1 MTGAYFMREGSAV
14 AGKEE
19 EGEEG
24 EEDSY
29 GGPARCKSAPGP
41 SDDIRWRKDRRGR
54 GPGSDPVP
62 ALLYT
67 SGAESG
73 HRIPS

>member
-1 MTGAYFMREGSAV
+1 MSGHNDMTGAYFMREGSAV

-41 SDDIRWRKDRRGR
+41 SDDIR
-54 GPGSDPVP
+54 
-62 ALLYT
+62 
-67 SGAESG
+67 
-73 HRIPS
+73 

>member
-1 MTGAYFMREGSAV
+1 MREGSAV

-19 EGEEG
+19 EEE

-29 GGPARCKSAPGP
+29 GGDVNQRRVPVMTSGDARTEEG
-41 SDDIRWRKDRRGR
+41 GE
-54 GPGSDPVP
+54 GPGSGDPVP
-62 ALLYT
+62 AAALLYT